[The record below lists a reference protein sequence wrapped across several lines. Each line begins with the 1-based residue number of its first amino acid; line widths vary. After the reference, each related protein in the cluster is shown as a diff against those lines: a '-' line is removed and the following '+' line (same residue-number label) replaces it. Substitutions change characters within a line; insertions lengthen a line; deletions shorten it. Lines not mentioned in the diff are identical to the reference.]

1 MKLIYMAENI
11 PLPRF
16 KPKEKKEGILLP
28 RSKPKEKKV
37 AGTDKLYS
45 MMGKPSSEDVI
56 IRGRGEAGLTE
67 EARRVYESSRK
78 SGQHHTKPLP
88 EEEGGFFDPLVSFF
102 TGDSEEDVR
111 PVTEEEL
118 YGASLEEQKLGLPF
132 APRKT
137 TEISRKV
144 RKALI
149 KDAGKFPLVAL
160 GLDPRRLVTVP
171 EYHYQGQ
178 HIPHKDDPKSSS
190 EDHLNKGER
199 NLLKE
204 TGDRPYLSTE
214 NDFLVAKQDS
224 LIRRTIYHE
233 GMHKGI
239 SDLLASTD
247 YKLPLVELAS
257 KDSIKIITK
266 SDTDTVPFSKH
277 STEEILV
284 RLMIYRDLIPLI
296 EPLQQSID
304 SKNLYQSYFENKY
317 SKYSINGKRV
327 RLDIDKILEDP
338 KINAELDKLNSMAQ
352 KLREE
357 KGHSSGKTFKN
368 FQSGGLNIAN
378 GLGSAPPYD
387 PFHPPRNG
395 LVSPKQES
403 GYYYDPDTDEEGYIP
418 TKTEKEEIASDPRSL
433 MTREDIEDIEAREDI
448 LAPHKP
454 TWREEGRATIQDFL
468 TSVGMDKH
476 AARNFAESTLG
487 NPASERK
494 LGLGLADV
502 TGLDIAYMA
511 QEGVQQAQR
520 GVATGDI
527 GEAAMGSGIAALST
541 LPFGVVLSRALKSK
555 AGQNYIKKT
564 AEDFTK
570 RWKEGKSPVPIGLTT
585 EDVSTPL
592 KTGKTAEDS
601 LVAEITATKKPRPD
615 IDELGFYSVAGRAID
630 ELPLFKH
637 QQVAPGDQVLKAII
651 KRGVTKEEIHAT
663 GLAKFL
669 EGKKKVTQQEV
680 QDYFKANQVKLSEVV
695 LKDQDDLPQLEWGDK
710 SFISSERYK
719 DKKTK
724 TILDAL
730 LSYASSSL
738 QRHTFKQEFNNIY
751 RHMSW
756 ASKDAGENKYPT
768 YSDQNMIDTD
778 DTTYNEIRRTVNL
791 KGIEGLDP
799 EIKKDFLNALDTS
812 IQEDIDVV
820 IEEGGNF
827 ELIKTKDGKYEIFG
841 HNLLDWNT
849 SVGADEGLVDTYSTL
864 EEAKIQ
870 TQAHEDNITRP
881 QGSEVIG
888 ARWREYASP
897 GGENYEEILLTVPRQ
912 HLSSDRIA
920 REMSTASATIHGGP
934 INYTDPHYRDIK
946 DNIVAHL
953 RTTKRDNV
961 NVEGEIIETLHAE
974 EIQSKVHSQGRE
986 QGYVQ
991 EPPPITEEIQA
1002 KLDRY
1007 KELKYSWTEEQD
1019 DLVFEAIKDEY
1030 NLLKKELNPWLEDQS
1045 YRIADLPFKEVW
1057 HEMLFNRLVYK
1068 AIKEG
1073 KNSVSWTVGST
1084 QADRYGDERLIPF
1097 YDTKLTGYAQ
1107 KFSNKHGGAKVTK
1120 GSFERTLTED
1130 DFLNLSSAT
1139 PDNILS
1145 RIYEKQREEV
1155 WVLPITKEMRES
1167 VLKEGNKQ
1175 FKTGGLITKQKNFQS
1190 GGLNMA
1196 RTEEEVYDDTEDQM
1210 DMMGFEPQEQSIDPV
1225 SGNEVPLGGTAE
1237 GVRDDIDVKM
1247 SKGEM
1252 VIPEYAVNYHGVETY
1267 INSIQKAQR
1276 GYEQMQDMGLVGN
1289 PDEAVIDQGEPLP
1302 KMEENDTLKF
1312 QAGGAAPNWVTN
1324 QAYKLPGSRMHYVYQ
1339 QALAAQ
1345 QDPSSAHYKQPATKF
1360 GIQGQHGGSV
1370 APAPAPVSPSAA
1382 PQTPYVSPSTRR
1394 FRPRLPEQERT
1405 VRTAPL
1411 QSFSNLAPS
1420 SFGGLASAPLP
1431 TIPTPTI
1438 AQPVTEDISTLDEPL
1453 RPVST
1458 QPNPTLSPYPSGYFI
1473 EIEGQ
1478 PNMFKFVAPP
1488 GQQNT
1493 LTGTY
1498 TREQVGNAPI
1508 APAGTTPES
1517 VYGPQFQT
1525 YTPSYTLQN
1534 IPSTGGYEVI
1544 PYTNAEGDTIYMTSV
1559 NGQIQGTVP
1568 QGYSPSVEEDGLA
1581 PQMEQPVQAPVVS
1594 EKPFVPPG
1602 GYQSG
1607 PPGGGVGVT
1616 PPSVTPTTVSPALSA
1631 ENQATVQS
1639 IQNAM
1644 KSQGILGGD
1653 VVSEAD
1659 IVSQTAPHAAIN
1671 VPLADTPLGNIS
1683 TLDVVSAVV
1692 KVATKLAGLP
1702 SVVGQAAIGI
1712 PMALAFHKNQTATA
1726 QMQAQLGI
1734 EGAAFDPVTGWSFHK
1749 TESMLGLHGL
1759 VAYNKFDV
1767 TSLRNPADVMR
1778 TDLAMRFNT
1787 DFTGMTNTEIFKS
1800 QIKDKN
1806 GVLIGFDAP
1815 KGQMNKSRTG
1825 MHLSD
1830 GTFYSHRF
1838 KTISDASSLGD
1849 FQRLSPEIQ
1858 AKNYAIRNSKWY
1870 RTNPIMT
1877 DAAKTIHNNNI
1888 QLTKQLYPTIAENSS
1903 EFKNRVASV
1912 AKNPSASKQI
1922 SFSKA
1927 AVKGQANLSGSG
1939 GRKSGLSAGFSGK
1952 TGGFCWVARKVYGED
1967 NPKWQI
1973 FRSWLCTQAPKW
1985 LYKAYGK
1992 YGESF
1997 AEWLDGKER
2006 TQKIIRKWMDKRIQK
2021 YLDTQPKTAQE
2032 IGPL

>member
-45 MMGKPSSEDVI
+45 MMGRPSPEDVI

-317 SKYSINGKRV
+317 SKYIINGKRV
-327 RLDIDKILEDP
+327 RLDIDKLLEDP

-357 KGHSSGKTFKN
+357 KGHSSGETF
-368 FQSGGLNIAN
+368 
-378 GLGSAPPYD
+378 
-387 PFHPPRNG
+387 
-395 LVSPKQES
+395 
-403 GYYYDPDTDEEGYIP
+403 
-418 TKTEKEEIASDPRSL
+418 
-433 MTREDIEDIEAREDI
+433 
-448 LAPHKP
+448 
-454 TWREEGRATIQDFL
+454 
-468 TSVGMDKH
+468 
-476 AARNFAESTLG
+476 
-487 NPASERK
+487 
-494 LGLGLADV
+494 
-502 TGLDIAYMA
+502 
-511 QEGVQQAQR
+511 
-520 GVATGDI
+520 
-527 GEAAMGSGIAALST
+527 
-541 LPFGVVLSRALKSK
+541 
-555 AGQNYIKKT
+555 
-564 AEDFTK
+564 
-570 RWKEGKSPVPIGLTT
+570 
-585 EDVSTPL
+585 
-592 KTGKTAEDS
+592 
-601 LVAEITATKKPRPD
+601 
-615 IDELGFYSVAGRAID
+615 
-630 ELPLFKH
+630 
-637 QQVAPGDQVLKAII
+637 
-651 KRGVTKEEIHAT
+651 
-663 GLAKFL
+663 
-669 EGKKKVTQQEV
+669 
-680 QDYFKANQVKLSEVV
+680 
-695 LKDQDDLPQLEWGDK
+695 
-710 SFISSERYK
+710 
-719 DKKTK
+719 
-724 TILDAL
+724 
-730 LSYASSSL
+730 
-738 QRHTFKQEFNNIY
+738 
-751 RHMSW
+751 
-756 ASKDAGENKYPT
+756 
-768 YSDQNMIDTD
+768 
-778 DTTYNEIRRTVNL
+778 
-791 KGIEGLDP
+791 
-799 EIKKDFLNALDTS
+799 
-812 IQEDIDVV
+812 
-820 IEEGGNF
+820 
-827 ELIKTKDGKYEIFG
+827 
-841 HNLLDWNT
+841 
-849 SVGADEGLVDTYSTL
+849 
-864 EEAKIQ
+864 
-870 TQAHEDNITRP
+870 
-881 QGSEVIG
+881 
-888 ARWREYASP
+888 
-897 GGENYEEILLTVPRQ
+897 
-912 HLSSDRIA
+912 
-920 REMSTASATIHGGP
+920 
-934 INYTDPHYRDIK
+934 
-946 DNIVAHL
+946 
-953 RTTKRDNV
+953 
-961 NVEGEIIETLHAE
+961 
-974 EIQSKVHSQGRE
+974 
-986 QGYVQ
+986 
-991 EPPPITEEIQA
+991 
-1002 KLDRY
+1002 
-1007 KELKYSWTEEQD
+1007 
-1019 DLVFEAIKDEY
+1019 
-1030 NLLKKELNPWLEDQS
+1030 
-1045 YRIADLPFKEVW
+1045 
-1057 HEMLFNRLVYK
+1057 
-1068 AIKEG
+1068 
-1073 KNSVSWTVGST
+1073 
-1084 QADRYGDERLIPF
+1084 
-1097 YDTKLTGYAQ
+1097 
-1107 KFSNKHGGAKVTK
+1107 
-1120 GSFERTLTED
+1120 
-1130 DFLNLSSAT
+1130 
-1139 PDNILS
+1139 
-1145 RIYEKQREEV
+1145 
-1155 WVLPITKEMRES
+1155 
-1167 VLKEGNKQ
+1167 
-1175 FKTGGLITKQKNFQS
+1175 KNFQS

-1210 DMMGFEPQEQSIDPV
+1210 DMMGFEPQEQSIAPV

-1302 KMEENDTLKF
+1302 KMEENDTLEF
-1312 QAGGAAPNWVTN
+1312 QAGGYVDGVNTIPRTHGGESLAYISPEEASYLREIGGGVPTNNPSGQITKFGIPSFEAPNWVTN

-1339 QALAAQ
+1339 QALAARR
-1345 QDPSSAHYKQPATKF
+1345 DPSSAHYRQPATKL

-1370 APAPAPVSPSAA
+1370 APAPVAQAESVPVSPSAA
-1382 PQTPYVSPSTRR
+1382 PQTPYVSPSARR
-1394 FRPRLPEQERT
+1394 FRPRLSEQDRT
-1405 VRTAPL
+1405 IRTAPL
-1411 QSFSNLAPS
+1411 QSFSNLAPAN
-1420 SFGGLASAPLP
+1420 FGGLASAPLP

-1438 AQPVTEDISTLDEPL
+1438 SPPVTEDISTVDGPL

-1458 QPNPTLSPYPSGYFI
+1458 QPTPTLSPYPSGYFI

-1525 YTPSYTLQN
+1525 YAPSYTLQN
-1534 IPSTGGYEVI
+1534 VPSTGGYEVI

-1602 GYQSG
+1602 GYPTG
-1607 PPGGGVGVT
+1607 PLGGGVGVT

-1683 TLDVVSAVV
+1683 TLDVVSAAV
-1692 KVATKLAGLP
+1692 KVATKLAGFP

-1726 QMQAQLGI
+1726 QMQAKLGI

-1749 TESMLGLHGL
+1749 TESLFGKLAL

-1767 TSLRNPADVMR
+1767 TSLRNASDVMR
-1778 TDLAMRFNT
+1778 TDLAMRFNA
-1787 DFTGMTNTEIFKS
+1787 DFTGMTNTEIYKA
-1800 QIKDKN
+1800 QRKDEN
-1806 GVLIGFDAP
+1806 GVLIGYDAP
-1815 KGQMNKSRTG
+1815 KGQINNSKTG

-1838 KTISDASSLGD
+1838 KTISDSSSLGD
-1849 FQRLSPEIQ
+1849 FQALSPEIQ
-1858 AKNYAIRNSKWY
+1858 ARNWAIRNSKWY

-1877 DAAKTIHNNNI
+1877 DAAKTIHNKNVSFV
-1888 QLTKQLYPTIAENSS
+1888 KDMYPTLVEDSS
-1903 EFKNRVASV
+1903 EFKNMVASV

-1927 AVKGQANLSGSG
+1927 AVKRQANLSGTKRRSSTPGFG
-1939 GRKSGLSAGFSGK
+1939 GTTGKAKGKS
-1952 TGGFCWVARKVYGED
+1952 TGTGAFCWVARKVYGED